1 MNWNEF
7 WLKTVMVRCSDD
19 QMDFWLGCQQKYVF
33 WSTRCVWG
41 QVMCG
46 LGVLVGL
53 VNGRFLRDVKT
64 KVAGSFL
71 SRRPHYRMRS
81 ISGCRP

>member
-53 VNGRFLRDVKT
+53 VEGRLSRGVET
-64 KVAGSFL
+64 KVVGSYIPI
-71 SRRPHYRMRS
+71 RPQKRMRYVVE
-81 ISGCRP
+81 CRL